1 MNELPPNHN
10 RGQWQSLFVSHTDK
24 ATHCLID
31 CLFNGLSLSV
41 GFRPIGP
48 QTPKSA
54 WKARAALTYT
64 HECIFAPKPAKGG
77 TAPTNTP

>member
-48 QTPKSA
+48 QTP
-54 WKARAALTYT
+54 
-64 HECIFAPKPAKGG
+64 
-77 TAPTNTP
+77 NND

>member
-48 QTPKSA
+48 QTPSMPWLPLVNCPM
-54 WKARAALTYT
+54 WKYLTG
-64 HECIFAPKPAKGG
+64 A
-77 TAPTNTP
+77 